1 MGENN
6 DINKFRVW
14 STKEKSY
21 GGFFHDSASIN
32 EDGKLSVH
40 YWCKGEYTT
49 DILGDG
55 FEEGDYIIER
65 CTGLRDKNGKLIYAG
80 DIVEVVYFDREGS
93 DYTMQGCIIIT
104 EFGVMLDYVKG
115 EHFKAYTGGSEN
127 VYLCEWLRDFVDD
140 PEAQI
145 EIIGNIHEQEVKP

>member
-14 STKEKSY
+14 DNLYQKYTDENYEITWIDTSGKI
-21 GGFFHDSASIN
+21 FLQIWI
-32 EDGKLSVH
+32 DGEPRIECNAHEFRFV
-40 YWCKGEYTT
+40 
-49 DILGDG
+49 
-55 FEEGDYIIER
+55 IER

-93 DYTMQGCIIIT
+93 DYTMQGCISIT

-145 EIIGNIHEQEVKP
+145 EIIDNIHKQEEKP